1 MLACVGREHYR
12 LSVTDDCRWRGGD
25 RASMLFRIPEWLI
38 NIAHFQKSALV
49 CL

>member
-1 MLACVGREHYR
+1 MLPCVGREHYR
-12 LSVTDDCRWRGGD
+12 FSVTDDCRWRGGD
-25 RASMLFRIPEWLI
+25 GTSLLFRIPEWPV